1 MNKALS
7 YLRRSLVPVLAV
19 VSAGVLLTACLKD
32 KDYDNTPI
40 PAAGLMTFNLAPDQ
54 SNLLV
59 RLSGNLLTQQPL
71 GYTNYSGVYQNIY
84 VGDRQI
90 EAFNYNAGKTLTS
103 SSYKFEDG
111 KYYSLFVTGVDSA
124 YRNIVAVDDFGK
136 LDSTSSTGKAYVR
149 YINAITDTVNASTVT
164 IAAGGNNI
172 VNESAAYGKVNEF
185 TEATAGN
192 VVVTV
197 KNNNGVDATRTISLE
212 ANKVYTVL
220 LLGKPGA
227 TDAAKQVQIKFVANG
242 LLTDDNK

>member
-1 MNKALS
+1 MNKALF

-19 VSAGVLLTACLKD
+19 VAAGVLFTACLKD
-32 KDYDNTPI
+32 KDYDNTPV

-71 GYTNYSGVYQNIY
+71 NYTSYSGVYQNIY

-103 SSYKFEDG
+103 SRYNFENG

-124 YRNIVAVDDFGK
+124 YRNIVSVDDFAK
-136 LDSTSSTGKAYVR
+136 LDSVSTSGKAYVR

-164 IAAGGNNI
+164 IAAGGTNV
-172 VNESAAYGKVNEF
+172 VNESAPYGKVNEF
-185 TEATAGN
+185 TEVTAGS
-192 VVVTV
+192 VAVTV
-197 KNNNGVDATRTISLE
+197 KNNNGVDASRTISLE
-212 ANKVYTVL
+212 ANKVYTL
-220 LLGKPGA
+220 LLIGQPGV
-227 TDAAKQVQIKFVANG
+227 TDATKQVQIKFVANG
-242 LLTDDNK
+242 LLTDNNK